1 MAIFMETLS
10 LPLTVSQK
18 LSSYL
23 GTQETSMAAYNEI
36 KAVYGVST
44 VSTSEEDHERKKK
57 RLLRKSMIEK
67 EKGSKRT
74 QCRLCV
80 PVSHFAFDIP
90 SVCSC
95 RQWPPPPTELIEIT
109 WSKCCYT

>member
-1 MAIFMETLS
+1 MAIFGKTLS

-23 GTQETSMAAYNEI
+23 GTQETSMAAYNKI

-80 PVSHFAFDIP
+80 LVSHFAFDFP